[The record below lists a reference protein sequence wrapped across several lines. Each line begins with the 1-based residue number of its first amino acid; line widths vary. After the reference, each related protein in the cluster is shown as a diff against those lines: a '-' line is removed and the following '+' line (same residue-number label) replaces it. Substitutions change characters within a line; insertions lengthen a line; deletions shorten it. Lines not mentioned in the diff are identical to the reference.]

1 MERKWAAS
9 EQERVWPL
17 EGADAGAPQNY
28 DLLALAKAPVAASKV
43 ASPEAQLELKLM
55 ASCSPACFMGE

>member
-55 ASCSPACFMGE
+55 AS